1 MTLLHLLA
9 RVFQFLLFVEDL
21 GRPTVDRQETK
32 SKLVRETKEERRDEK
47 QRRGGVEGWKGGREE
62 GKEEDTWSRFTCVC
76 SNETRDIRGST
87 FARLDLFSYTLCHP
101 LPITE

>member
-1 MTLLHLLA
+1 MLA

-62 GKEEDTWSRFTCVC
+62 GRRGKKKIPGHGSLACVQMRREISEGVPSR
-76 SNETRDIRGST
+76 D
-87 FARLDLFSYTLCHP
+87 
-101 LPITE
+101 